1 MKQKITIVL
10 TILCFLPST
19 IVAQETELLMERIE
33 KTIKANEPKWK
44 LLSKGFERNSC
55 LARWGQPSS
64 SNLPDPIKDEYL
76 AVIRVH
82 PSEKK
87 AADELQDAFLRT
99 SSGDRGKQA
108 PGIGQEAYLFKHGPE
123 RPVWLRFR
131 QHNVSIEL
139 RAPSESSARRLAK
152 LITDSI
158 SQ

>member
-19 IVAQETELLMERIE
+19 IVAQETEMLMERIE

-87 AADELQDAFLRT
+87 AADELQDAFLMT
-99 SSGDRGKQA
+99 
-108 PGIGQEAYLFKHGPE
+108 
-123 RPVWLRFR
+123 
-131 QHNVSIEL
+131 
-139 RAPSESSARRLAK
+139 
-152 LITDSI
+152 SI
-158 SQ
+158 SMAQRGLSGYVSDSTMFLLSFARLQNLALGAWLNSLQIPFLPKQVHQSVNQSLD